1 MLNKMTGLINDAIFG
16 IFLSVKNV
24 QDNTYA
30 YMAGGMQEEEKA
42 DAAIDASND
51 IIQRT
56 KDLKQSGNE

>member
-1 MLNKMTGLINDAIFG
+1 M
-16 IFLSVKNV
+16 SVKNV